1 MEKSK
6 RDAASD
12 DEDDGDD
19 RRRQRRQNKYPPQQ
33 GRFMVLSQPS
43 RCKFTLKLPLK
54 VQCSPFVML
63 CLGYMG
69 LDHVISEF
77 CFKGAIL
84 HRNYRKMAI

>member
-19 RRRQRRQNKYPPQQ
+19 RRQRRQNKYPPQQ

-54 VQCSPFVML
+54 IVQYSPF
-63 CLGYMG
+63 
-69 LDHVISEF
+69 
-77 CFKGAIL
+77 K
-84 HRNYRKMAI
+84 RPK

>member
-19 RRRQRRQNKYPPQQ
+19 RRRQRRQNQYPQQ
-33 GRFMVLSQPS
+33 RGRFMVLSQPS

-54 VQCSPFVML
+54 FVQCSPF
-63 CLGYMG
+63 
-69 LDHVISEF
+69 IRP
-77 CFKGAIL
+77 K
-84 HRNYRKMAI
+84 